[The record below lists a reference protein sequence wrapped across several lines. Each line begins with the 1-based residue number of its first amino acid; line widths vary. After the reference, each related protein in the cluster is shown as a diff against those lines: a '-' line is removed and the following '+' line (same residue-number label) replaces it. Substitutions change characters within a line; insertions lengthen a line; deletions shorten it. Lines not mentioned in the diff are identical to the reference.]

1 MIKKLFARKLV
12 RRIAWSVAIAITLF
26 VLFHAVENY
35 RGAKAWE
42 STVEMLESNGE
53 TADFDKLLP
62 DPVPDAENFGA
73 TPALKGI
80 TVVIDGDPAKGQPG
94 ELRGQIESMGKR
106 LRGEAKTGERPPL
119 SGNPLTSGDAIDLD
133 AWAKFFR
140 EHTDLPVPDDA
151 AAPAAEVVLAAL
163 EEFGAISGELTAAAD
178 RRYAR
183 FSPGL
188 EQHRGVED
196 PFMISLPHLSS
207 MQSLSML
214 LALRAHAV
222 LELDDSRQAGRTLL
236 AGLRLSELSGD
247 GGMLIGVLVQ
257 IAQMN
262 IMLDPLWSALDG
274 RKLDAGALEV
284 LQRRL
289 VASDPIEAIRNG
301 VRLELAGAARAL
313 GTAKARGR
321 VADYIQMMVVG
332 EQGGGAGISLL
343 ARLAP
348 KGWIDQNRASLARM
362 HWEYQLQPLMSGG
375 PRLAKQKME
384 EMLAWEQQGRT
395 WPGPYTFL
403 ARLTMPSM
411 AKVFQRAAQA
421 RAYRDLQICAIA
433 LERYYLERQEYPET
447 LNALVPKF
455 LDHVPGDIMADSPLN
470 YQRTDDARY
479 RIYSVGWD
487 GVDGGGVISTDE
499 EDKVDRLSGD
509 WVWHYDR
516 SAIAVE

>member
-1 MIKKLFARKLV
+1 MIKKLFARKFV
-12 RRIAWSVAIAITLF
+12 RRIAWFFAIVITLF
-26 VLFHAVENY
+26 VLIHAVENY

-62 DPVPDAENFGA
+62 DPVLDAENFGA

-80 TVVIDGDPAKGQPG
+80 TVVVDGDPAKGQPG
-94 ELRGQIESMGKR
+94 ELRGQIESMGDR

-119 SGNPLTSGDAIDLD
+119 SGTPLTSGDAIDLD
-133 AWAKFFR
+133 AWAKFLR
-140 EHTDLPVPDDA
+140 GHTDL
-151 AAPAAEVVLAAL
+151 AAPEDLTVPAAGVVLAAL
-163 EEFGAISGELTAAAD
+163 EEFDPVIAELTATAD

-214 LALRAHAV
+214 LSLRAHAL
-222 LELDDSRQAGRTLL
+222 LELGDAERAGQTLL
-236 AGLRLSELSGD
+236 AGLRLGELTAN
-247 GGMLIGVLVQ
+247 GGMLIGTLVH
-257 IAQMN
+257 IAQMKMMEAP
-262 IMLDPLWSALDG
+262 IWSALDG
-274 RKLDAGALEV
+274 RKLDAGALEA
-284 LQRRL
+284 LQGRL
-289 VASDPIEAIRNG
+289 FASDPIEAYREG

-313 GTAKARGR
+313 GTAKSRGG
-321 VADYIQMMVVG
+321 VAEYVQMIAPAG
-332 EQGGGAGISLL
+332 GGGAGASLL
-343 ARLAP
+343 VRLIP
-348 KGWIDQNRASLARM
+348 KGWIDQNRASLVRM
-362 HWEYQLQPLMSGG
+362 HWEYELEPLKTGG
-375 PRLAKQKME
+375 APLTKQKLE
-384 EMLAWEQQGRT
+384 EMLVSDQQGRSL
-395 WPGPYTFL
+395 PAPYTFL

-433 LERYYLERQEYPET
+433 LERYYLEHQEYPET

-455 LDHVPGDIMADSPLN
+455 LDHFPDDIMADAPLN
-470 YQRTDDARY
+470 YQRTDDGRF

-499 EDKVDRLSGD
+499 DDKVDRLTGD

-516 SAIAVE
+516 SAKAVE